1 MSLFNALNEAVRNGW
16 AVDFGSV
23 ALDGTNPTSVTTNV
37 IIQGALVCLNTKV
50 ALGDATQ
57 AVTWFV
63 ETATGN
69 QLDIYG
75 WKNISGT
82 DPTLVAATDTETVTW
97 MAWGVPTSSS

>member
-23 ALDGTNPTSVTTNV
+23 ALDGTNPTSVITNV
-37 IIQGALVCLNTKV
+37 MIQGAIVVMNTKT
-50 ALGDATQ
+50 ALGDATH

-75 WKNISGT
+75 WMPVSGT
-82 DPTLVAATDTETVTW
+82 DPTHVASTGTETVTW
-97 MAWGVPTSSS
+97 MAWGVPTSAS